1 MKLKIKNFNWLA
13 GKPVVILNDKTA
25 KRMNVFVDD
34 RVTIMGKEKVYAIV
48 DIFPKLVGKSQIGIS
63 NELGKVL
70 KLKNGTKVE
79 VSASELSDATFLIK
93 KKMEGKELT
102 KEELNY
108 LISEIVH
115 NGLNEAEIAYFTAAQ
130 KLNKMSFEEIVGLTR
145 AMIKTG
151 ARLGF
156 KGKYIADKHCI
167 GGIAGN
173 RTSPIVVA
181 ICSAAGLT
189 MPKTSSRAITS
200 ASGTADVIETVSNVD
215 LSLSKIKEVVK
226 KTGAC
231 LAWSNKHK

>member
-115 NGLNEAEIAYFTAAQ
+115 NGLN
-130 KLNKMSFEEIVGLTR
+130 
-145 AMIKTG
+145 
-151 ARLGF
+151 
-156 KGKYIADKHCI
+156 
-167 GGIAGN
+167 
-173 RTSPIVVA
+173 
-181 ICSAAGLT
+181 
-189 MPKTSSRAITS
+189 
-200 ASGTADVIETVSNVD
+200 
-215 LSLSKIKEVVK
+215 
-226 KTGAC
+226 
-231 LAWSNKHK
+231 